1 MEASSKLVHSR
12 FKICFRVFIE
22 IKSLVPPLLPSS
34 PPPLLPSSLLY
45 PSCSR
50 GDMITAVDGISTV
63 GMSLDE
69 LRAAI
74 FGPRGSK
81 VTIR

>member
-34 PPPLLPSSLLY
+34 PPPPLLPLLY

>member
-22 IKSLVPPLLPSS
+22 IKSLV
-34 PPPLLPSSLLY
+34 PPLLPSSLLY